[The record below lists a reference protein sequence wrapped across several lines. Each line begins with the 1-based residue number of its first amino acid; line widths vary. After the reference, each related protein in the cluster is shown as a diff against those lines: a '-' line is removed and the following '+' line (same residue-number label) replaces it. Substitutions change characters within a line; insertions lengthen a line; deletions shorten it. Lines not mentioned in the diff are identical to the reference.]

1 MTTEEAIIQGLKMLP
16 PAARREVLDF
26 TEFLIAR
33 VPPGDSD
40 AVECR
45 EWSELSLAGA
55 LGDMQDEP
63 ELYGLDDLKE
73 RFR

>member
-26 TEFLIAR
+26 TEFLITRAT
-33 VPPGDSD
+33 GDSD
-40 AVECR
+40 AAECR

-63 ELYGLDDLKE
+63 ELYDLNDLKE

>member
-1 MTTEEAIIQGLKMLP
+1 MTTEEAIIEGLRMLP

-26 TEFLIAR
+26 TEFLITRAA
-33 VPPGDSD
+33 GDSD
-40 AVECR
+40 ATERR

-63 ELYGLDDLKE
+63 ALYDLDDLKQ

>member
-1 MTTEEAIIQGLKMLP
+1 MTTEEALIQGLKMLP

-26 TEFLIAR
+26 TEFLITRA
-33 VPPGDSD
+33 PGESD
-40 AVECR
+40 AAERR

-63 ELYGLDDLKE
+63 ALYDLDDLKE

>member
-26 TEFLIAR
+26 TEFLITR
-33 VPPGDSD
+33 SPGDSD
-40 AVECR
+40 AAERR

-63 ELYGLDDLKE
+63 ELYDLNDLKE